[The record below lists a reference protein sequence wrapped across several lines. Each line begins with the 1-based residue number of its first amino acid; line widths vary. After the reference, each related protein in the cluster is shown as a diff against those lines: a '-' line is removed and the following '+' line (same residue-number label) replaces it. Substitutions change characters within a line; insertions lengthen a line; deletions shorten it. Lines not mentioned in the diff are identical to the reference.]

1 MGIFN
6 SKPKTLDV
14 PRRSKG
20 PPGRNRPSQG
30 FLRRIFSKRSLSK
43 DNIDLNDTVDKD
55 NDVKVKENAFDVED
69 NGGFDVV
76 SSAVSDAQK
85 LQHQNKHRVAPPRH
99 RTELQ
104 RRFFEDFWGGPLILD
119 P

>member
-43 DNIDLNDTVDKD
+43 DNIDLNETIDKD
-55 NDVKVKENAFDVED
+55 NDVNVKENAFDVED

-76 SSAVSDAQK
+76 SSAVSDGQK

-99 RTELQ
+99 RQ
-104 RRFFEDFWGGPLILD
+104 SCNEDSLKIFGEGR
-119 P
+119 